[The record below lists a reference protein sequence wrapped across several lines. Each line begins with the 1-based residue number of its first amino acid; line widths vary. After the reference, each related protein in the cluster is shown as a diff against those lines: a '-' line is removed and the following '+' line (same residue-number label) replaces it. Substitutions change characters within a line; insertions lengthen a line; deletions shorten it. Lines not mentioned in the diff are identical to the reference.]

1 MPRNNL
7 TSNTLF
13 VGPCHGKRKEMQT
26 EFPFEKLRADKF
38 KVYASLGTVFNNKP
52 GVFWKIMDALDEP
65 EYQVIIS
72 AGGAY
77 QALSQRKIP
86 PNVLLFKSVPQLE
99 LLPKVDLVIGH
110 GGNNSTNETLAAGK
124 PLIVIPVGGE
134 QADNAS
140 RVEFLGVGRRIN
152 INQLD
157 KDKIRQVI
165 REIRTHPSFVARVA
179 AVKQAI
185 CQTSGLVTASRC
197 IGWVARHGKPLHRP
211 SGFPLT
217 ITTDN
222 LDQLLNM

>member
-1 MPRNNL
+1 L
-7 TSNTLF
+7 I
-13 VGPCHGKRKEMQT
+13 QT
-26 EFPFEKLRADKF
+26 EFPFEKLCADKF

-52 GVFWKIMDALDEP
+52 DVFRKIIDALDGP
-65 EYQVIIS
+65 EYQVVIS

-77 QALSQRKIP
+77 QTLSQGKIP
-86 PNVLLFKSVPQLE
+86 QNVLLFKSVPQIE

-140 RVEFLGVGRRIN
+140 RVEFLGVGRGIN
-152 INQLD
+152 IKQLD
-157 KDKIRQVI
+157 EGKIRQAI
-165 REIRTHPSFVARVA
+165 REIRANPSLLEKCANI
-179 AVKQAI
+179 KLTIGQAN
-185 CQTSGLVTASRC
+185 GPATASHC
-197 IGWVARHGKPLHRP
+197 IGWVARHKKPLHRP

-222 LDQLLNM
+222 LGHLIEM